1 MAREH
6 LEQRDNWQE
15 EANRRGRK
23 AEDVFDEIM
32 KRHLHGSA
40 IEAAFKP
47 MDLAG
52 VYGTRRS
59 GRPHG
64 LRPECAIRNT
74 RNGRI
79 VFVEIKRQR
88 AAGNAHERACKY
100 LAPGILAAM
109 REVGRQPASVVPMWW
124 IFTNGIARDPDYRQE
139 ISFWFRGLEPN
150 LLLWDDLDDHDML
163 VHHFETH
170 IHPMIE

>member
-6 LEQRDNWQE
+6 LEQRDNWQG
-15 EANRRGRK
+15 EASERGRK
-23 AEDVFDEIM
+23 AEDVFDEII
-32 KRHLHGSA
+32 RHHLRGSA
-40 IEAAFKP
+40 IEADFQP

-74 RNGRI
+74 RTGRT

-109 REVGRQPASVVPMWW
+109 REVGRQPANVVPMWW

-150 LLLWDDLDDHDML
+150 LLLWDDLDDHAML
-163 VHHFETH
+163 INHFEAS
-170 IHPMIE
+170 IRPMLE

>member
-15 EANRRGRK
+15 EAGERGRK
-23 AEDVFDEIM
+23 AEHVFDEVIQ
-32 KRHLHGSA
+32 RHLRGG
-40 IEAAFKP
+40 ILEATFKP

-52 VYGTRRS
+52 VYGTRQS
-59 GRPHG
+59 GQPHG
-64 LRPECAIRNT
+64 VRPDYAIRN
-74 RNGRI
+74 RQNGRI

-88 AAGNAHERACKY
+88 DAGNAHERACKY
-100 LAPGILAAM
+100 LAPSLLTAM

-124 IFTNGIARDPDYRQE
+124 IFAEGLAQNPNYRQE

-150 LLLWDDLDDHDML
+150 LLLWDDLDDHDM
-163 VHHFETH
+163 VVRHFESH
-170 IHPMIE
+170 IRPMLD

>member
-15 EANRRGRK
+15 EASERGRK
-23 AEDVFDEIM
+23 AEDVFDEVIQ
-32 KRHLHGSA
+32 RHLRGG
-40 IEAAFKP
+40 ILEATFKP

-74 RNGRI
+74 RSGRI

-100 LAPGILAAM
+100 LAPGILVAM
-109 REVGRQPASVVPMWW
+109 REVGRQPANVVPMWW
-124 IFTNGIARDPDYRQE
+124 IFTNGIARDPDYRRE

-150 LLLWDDLDDHDML
+150 LLLWDDLDDHDTV

-170 IHPMIE
+170 IRPMLE